1 MAKRYVPTG
10 VIPAVLLP
18 FDAELEIDE
27 KAYRK
32 HLRDILAVDGV
43 TALTVNGHST
53 ETHALSVDEQ
63 RKLLDIS
70 LDEAGAKVPIV
81 CGIGAEGS
89 RNAAA
94 LARQA
99 ERAGARCLLVLPST
113 VFTLGMP
120 HPQENILT
128 HYRIIAEATDLS
140 IIIFVYPLWTGFG
153 YTPEVLVRLA
163 EEIPQVVA
171 IKDLCC
177 NPVQHERNI
186 RALRD
191 LNRPMAILTSHTPW
205 LMSSLVMGVDGIL
218 SGSGSVIADLLV
230 QMWRAV
236 QNKNL
241 AEAQAIN
248 DRLWPITNVF
258 YSDPSIDVHNR
269 MKEAL
274 VLLGRQQAAYVRPP
288 LIKLSPPE
296 VAKVR
301 DALVRGGLLKGKRS
315 K

>member
-1 MAKRYVPTG
+1 MAKRYIPTG

-18 FDAELEIDE
+18 FDAQLEIDE
-27 KAYRK
+27 KAYRN

-53 ETHALSVDEQ
+53 ETHALSIDEQ
-63 RKLLDIS
+63 RRLLDIS

-99 ERAGARCLLVLPST
+99 EGAGARCLLVLPST
-113 VFTLGMP
+113 AFTMGMP

-153 YTPEVLVRLA
+153 YTPETLVRLA

-186 RALRD
+186 RKLRS
-191 LNRPMAILTSHTPW
+191 LKRPMSILTSHGSW

-218 SGSGSVIADLLV
+218 SGSGSVIPELLV
-230 QMWRAV
+230 EMWRAV

-241 AEAQAIN
+241 EAAQAIN
-248 DRLWPITNVF
+248 GRIWPIADVF

-274 VLLGRQQAAYVRPP
+274 VLLGRQKAAYVRPP

-296 VAKVR
+296 VARVR
-301 DALVRGGLLKGKRS
+301 DALIRGGLLKARRGK
-315 K
+315 